1 MIFSF
6 VNLKGGVGKSS
17 IAFNLASFLHSRL
30 FSVLAIDLDPQANF
44 SSLSRSSSSLSSFR
58 LLLGDEPVD
67 SLISTLPNSFHLI
80 PASFELNA
88 IDELLLPSAP
98 LHLRA
103 SVLRSR
109 LAPILHSYDFIIID
123 TPPHLRL
130 LSLNAL
136 VASDKVV
143 VPVLPD
149 SFSSNALI
157 ELSKV
162 VDLVRSS
169 LNPNLFIDG
178 VLLSRFL
185 PRTRLSRS
193 ILPVFQ
199 KVASSLSTKVYNA
212 KIRDSVRLSEANSS
226 LCSIFDFD
234 PSSPVAAD
242 FISFFHELL
251 GGDLI
256 EKKFD
261 LS

>member
-17 IAFNLASFLHSRL
+17 VAFNLASFLHSRL

-58 LLLGDEPVD
+58 LLLGDEPV
-67 SLISTLPNSFHLI
+67 
-80 PASFELNA
+80 
-88 IDELLLPSAP
+88 LLPSAP